1 MLQCYKGISFSSNL
15 QHLIYDLQA
24 CLLYKYVGKICIWAQ
39 VLYLF
44 STVQMSPSII
54 RKQSPLW
61 ETPETDA
68 DAQQNSQL
76 SLGGG
81 GVLLHGDANRK
92 NFKK

>member
-1 MLQCYKGISFSSNL
+1 
-15 QHLIYDLQA
+15 
-24 CLLYKYVGKICIWAQ
+24 
-39 VLYLF
+39 
-44 STVQMSPSII
+44 MSPSII

-81 GVLLHGDANRK
+81 GVLLRGDANRK
-92 NFKK
+92 NKK